1 MTDRAVRPHESVPF
15 WRDVRIIAILLQ
27 VAFVIVVGLLFAYLI
42 SNVRTNLAQSNLSIG
57 TDFLSQPAGI
67 AISEGPKYAS
77 TDSYAR
83 AFFVGIANTLRIAI
97 IGIVLATLLGIALG
111 IARLSN
117 NFLLRNVT
125 YVYTEL
131 IRNTPLLL
139 QLFLWAGLA
148 LLFPRPQEA
157 LNLGNFA
164 FLSSRGIFL
173 AWPRATASIGAW
185 TPWLIAALVAAVAF
199 YFWRKRQLA
208 QQDRPGAVLP
218 IALAV
223 AAGVALLGFLVTA
236 LTSGAP
242 LTMSF
247 PQLDGFNFSGGTQ
260 LTTPFFALLL
270 GLVLYTAAFI
280 GEIIRAG
287 IQAVSKGQREASTA
301 LGLTNSQ
308 MLRLIILPQAL
319 RVIIPPLTNQYLNL
333 TKNSS
338 LAIAVQYPDLFL
350 IGTTIIN
357 QAGQTIVVFGMIMAT
372 YLFFSLVT
380 SLLLNL
386 YNRRIQLVER

>member
-185 TPWLIAALVAAVAF
+185 TPWLIAALVAAVAV

-333 TKNSS
+333 TQNSS
-338 LAIAVQYPDLFL
+338 LA
-350 IGTTIIN
+350 
-357 QAGQTIVVFGMIMAT
+357 
-372 YLFFSLVT
+372 
-380 SLLLNL
+380 
-386 YNRRIQLVER
+386 